1 MHTTFQTEE
10 YRSALVPELGSVQ
23 LQDLVW
29 PLVVG
34 SHILSVT
41 SPHLEIHIAF
51 RPHTAGNGELSAL
64 FLISSTNLAPQ
75 GETMTSGLLMNQA
88 SFGTVDSIWE
98 ALPRPARYY
107 REIYEQN
114 RHHIYSLCF
123 WMTGSELEAEELTHN
138 VFHRTF
144 RNIGAADAAVLD
156 AAVVSELRD
165 SRPIG
170 NLTLQCG
177 AVDEVLNVRLSA
189 RLDDLEQAVLQ
200 LPATERMI
208 YLLHDGEGYDG
219 ERVGALI
226 GLSGDDVRAGLH
238 QARLRIREL
247 LAS

>member
-1 MHTTFQTEE
+1 
-10 YRSALVPELGSVQ
+10 
-23 LQDLVW
+23 
-29 PLVVG
+29 
-34 SHILSVT
+34 
-41 SPHLEIHIAF
+41 
-51 RPHTAGNGELSAL
+51 
-64 FLISSTNLAPQ
+64 
-75 GETMTSGLLMNQA
+75 MTSGLLMNQA
-88 SFGTVDSIWE
+88 SFGAVDSIWE

-114 RHHIYSLCF
+114 QQRIYSICF
-123 WMTGSELEAEELTHN
+123 LMTGNELEAEELTHN

-144 RNIGAADAAVLD
+144 RNLPTADVAALD
-156 AAVVSELRD
+156 AALVSELRD

-177 AVDEVLNVRLSA
+177 AAEEVLNVRRSA

-208 YLLHDGEGYDG
+208 YLLHDGQGYES

-226 GLSGDDVRAGLH
+226 GLSESDVRAGLH
-238 QARLRIREL
+238 QARLRLREL

>member
-1 MHTTFQTEE
+1 MVVTGEVTADYSETTYPQSHRVAWKSTLLFSDDSGEWP
-10 YRSALVPELGSVQ
+10 AKCSV
-23 LQDLVW
+23 
-29 PLVVG
+29 
-34 SHILSVT
+34 S
-41 SPHLEIHIAF
+41 
-51 RPHTAGNGELSAL
+51 N
-64 FLISSTNLAPQ
+64 SSTNLAPQ

-88 SFGTVDSIWE
+88 SFGAVDSIWE

-114 RHHIYSLCF
+114 QHRIYSICF
-123 WMTGSELEAEELTHN
+123 LMTGNELEAEELTHN

-144 RNIGAADAAVLD
+144 RNLPAADVAALD
-156 AAVVSELRD
+156 AALVSELRD

-177 AVDEVLNVRLSA
+177 AAEEVLKVRLSA

-208 YLLHDGEGYDG
+208 YLLHDGQGYES

-226 GLSGDDVRAGLH
+226 GLSENDVRAGLH
-238 QARLRIREL
+238 QARLRLREL

>member
-1 MHTTFQTEE
+1 MTFSPTIQ
-10 YRSALVPELGSVQ
+10 VNGQ
-23 LQDLVW
+23 L
-29 PLVVG
+29 
-34 SHILSVT
+34 T
-41 SPHLEIHIAF
+41 
-51 RPHTAGNGELSAL
+51 AL
-64 FLISSTNLAPQ
+64 FLIARPIWLPQ

-88 SFGTVDSIWE
+88 SFGAVDSIWE

-114 RHHIYSLCF
+114 QHRIYSICF
-123 WMTGSELEAEELTHN
+123 LMTGNELEAEELTHN

-144 RNIGAADAAVLD
+144 RNLPTADVAALD
-156 AAVVSELRD
+156 AALVSELRD

-177 AVDEVLNVRLSA
+177 AAEEVLNVRRSA

-208 YLLHDGEGYDG
+208 YLLHDGQGYES

-226 GLSGDDVRAGLH
+226 GLSENDVRAGLH
-238 QARLRIREL
+238 QARLRLREL